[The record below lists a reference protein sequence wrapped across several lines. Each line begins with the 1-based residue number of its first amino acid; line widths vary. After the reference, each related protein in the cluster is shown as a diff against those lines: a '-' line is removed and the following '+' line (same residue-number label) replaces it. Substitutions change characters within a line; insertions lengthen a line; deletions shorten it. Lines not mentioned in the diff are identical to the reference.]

1 MRPPRSAALLL
12 VAVALSSC
20 AAHGRSP
27 DELRRTPLG
36 RVPTPAGSA
45 LAYEI
50 YTPPEWNID
59 GVICPALCRTYASN
73 DADAFQRAVVRAA
86 RDGGATTLRA
96 PGRPEFM
103 DNFPGFAGSLSG
115 SVGGSSFDVIFH
127 DLDDPAFH
135 APPWIDARA
144 WRFVIELR
152 IFDSR
157 PEDGGRCYQ

>member
-1 MRPPRSAALLL
+1 MRTLRYAALVVVLTG
-12 VAVALSSC
+12 C

-27 DELRRTPLG
+27 DDLQSTALG
-36 RVPTPAGSA
+36 RMPAPAGSA

-59 GVICPALCRTYASN
+59 GVICPALWRTYASN

-86 RDGGATTLRA
+86 SDGGATTLRT

-103 DNFPGFAGSLSG
+103 DADFAGSLFG
-115 SVGGSSFDVIFH
+115 SVGGTSFNVIFH
-127 DLDDPAFH
+127 DLDDPAYH

-144 WRFVIELR
+144 WRYVVELR